1 MSAAGLKPYLIINLA
16 CIFWAGNMTLGRAL
30 RDAIGPGTIV
40 FGRGLLSLAILLVL
54 LRVLEKQAWP
64 RLGGD
69 FRLLLFMAISGV
81 VGYQGALYWGL
92 HTTDAINASLMNSA
106 APLVTLIMAWLLIR
120 SPIRG
125 PQLGGILLSIFG
137 IGVILSRGNPAHL
150 LALEFRQGD
159 LLILGA
165 ILLWG
170 GYSIAGQKVMR
181 GRSVLSVTA
190 AITAISLPVAAPFGI
205 REMMQG
211 LPEISL
217 LTVGGILYMAV
228 FVGAGALLCWNY
240 AVKSLGPAQAMALMN
255 LTPVYTVLMSW
266 VLLGETMSRYQ
277 FAGAALVVSG
287 CLLAAYAG
295 SRSPAGP
302 APGRAAGQA
311 AAQANER
318 ANEKATEKVTR
329 PATTASREGGR
340 GE

>member
-30 RDAIGPGTIV
+30 RDAIGPATIV

-64 RLGGD
+64 RPGRD
-69 FRLLLFMAISGV
+69 FGLLLFMAISGV

-106 APLVTLIMAWLLIR
+106 APLVTLLMAWLLVR
-120 SPIRG
+120 SRIRG
-125 PQLGGILLSIFG
+125 LQLGGILLSMAG
-137 IGVILSRGNPAHL
+137 IGVILSSGHPSRL
-150 LALEFRQGD
+150 LALEFLQGD

-181 GRSVLSVTA
+181 GRSVLSVTT
-190 AITAISLPVAAPFGI
+190 AITAISLPIAAPFGI

-211 LPEISL
+211 LPELSL

-277 FAGAALVVSG
+277 FAGAALVVGG

-295 SRSPAGP
+295 SRAPAAP

-311 AAQANER
+311 AAQAIQQ
-318 ANEKATEKVTR
+318 
-329 PATTASREGGR
+329 TAAAGREGETR
-340 GE
+340 K